1 MINKNLKILDWD
13 TNFFGFK
20 IAQFNEKKLN
30 KKNLQYAFKFC
41 KKYKVRLLQFKCEVG
56 DNDSILLAEAN
67 NFHLAD
73 IRLIFKKKIEP
84 IKNLNTSLSKNF
96 KFRVAKV
103 EDKYV
108 LKKIVCN
115 LYVNSRFYN
124 DKNFSKTTVK
134 DFYKAWIENSV
145 HGKFDD
151 LVYIICNEDL
161 PIGFCS
167 LKFISSKI
175 VKIGLFGVDKTQL
188 GKGVGSELLK
198 NVLFFLSKKKIR
210 DISVTTQGTN
220 YHAQR
225 LYQKLGFQI
234 EKFEILYHCWL

>member
-1 MINKNLKILDWD
+1 MINKSLKILDWD

-20 IAQFNEKKLN
+20 IAQFKENELN
-30 KKNLQYAFKFC
+30 KKNLQYAFKIC
-41 KKYKVRLLQFKCEVG
+41 KKYKVRLLQFKCEAG

-84 IKNLNTSLSKNF
+84 IKNLNTLLSKNL

-108 LKKIVCN
+108 LKKIVSN
-115 LYVNSRFYN
+115 LYVNSRFYK
-124 DKNFSKTTVK
+124 DINFSKTAVK
-134 DFYKAWIENSV
+134 NFYKTWIENSV
-145 HGKFDD
+145 SGKFDD
-151 LVYIICNEDL
+151 FVYIVCNEDL

-188 GKGVGSELLK
+188 GRGVGSELLK
-198 NVLFFLSKKKIR
+198 NVLFFLSKKKIKV
-210 DISVTTQGTN
+210 ISVTTQGTN

-234 EKFEILYHCWL
+234 EKFEIFYHCWL